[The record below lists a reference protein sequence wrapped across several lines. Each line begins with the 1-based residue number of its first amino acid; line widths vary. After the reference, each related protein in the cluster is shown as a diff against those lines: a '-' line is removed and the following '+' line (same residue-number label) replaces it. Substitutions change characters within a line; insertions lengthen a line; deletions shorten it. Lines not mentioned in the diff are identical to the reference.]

1 MVTRSNLIYSS
12 GKCVI
17 ALCNT
22 LLHAQCVMSKLIIIL
37 HNRIRFIA
45 IVNMYHAVVMLR
57 PSCYNLHVLTS
68 SKQVN
73 MTLYWS
79 CSDNYHVD
87 ITY

>member
-1 MVTRSNLIYSS
+1 MVTRSNFIYSS

-17 ALCNT
+17 ARCNAV
-22 LLHAQCVMSKLIIIL
+22 LDAQCVMSELIL

-45 IVNMYHAVVMLR
+45 TVNMYHAVVMLW
-57 PSCYNLHVLTS
+57 PSYYNLQVLTS